1 MSIPSHLSAY
11 FDQRGARYEVCMHE
25 HSRTSAQ
32 TAHSAHVPPS
42 QLAKSVIL
50 EDETGCVMAVIP
62 ADQTVMIG
70 ELGRMLGRNKLRL
83 ADEARIAMLFDDC
96 DRGAVPPVG
105 MAWGL
110 ETIVDEAL
118 EANDVIYMEG
128 GDHERLLRMSGE
140 QFHELMRTQLHGHF
154 CKPATS
160 H

>member
-1 MSIPSHLSAY
+1 
-11 FDQRGARYEVCMHE
+11 
-25 HSRTSAQ
+25 
-32 TAHSAHVPPS
+32 
-42 QLAKSVIL
+42 
-50 EDETGCVMAVIP
+50 
-62 ADQTVMIG
+62 MIG

-140 QFHELMRTQLHGHF
+140 QFHELMRTQPHGHF